1 MQTVHFFNE
10 DIGMEFRVSKYRVL
24 VMKRGKVVRLNGL
37 VILLGQMM
45 REIDERGYKY
55 LGTAE
60 MDKIKERNVKETF
73 ARNTEGD

>member
-37 VILLGQMM
+37 VILHGQMM

-60 MDKIKERNVKETF
+60 MDKIKERNVKEKF

>member
-37 VILLGQMM
+37 VILLGQMI

-60 MDKIKERNVKETF
+60 MDKIKERNVKEKF

>member
-60 MDKIKERNVKETF
+60 MDKIKERNVKEKF
-73 ARNTEGD
+73 ARNKEGD

>member
-60 MDKIKERNVKETF
+60 MDKIKERNVKEKF

>member
-37 VILLGQMM
+37 VILHGQMM

-55 LGTAE
+55 LGTTE
-60 MDKIKERNVKETF
+60 MDKIKERNVKEKF